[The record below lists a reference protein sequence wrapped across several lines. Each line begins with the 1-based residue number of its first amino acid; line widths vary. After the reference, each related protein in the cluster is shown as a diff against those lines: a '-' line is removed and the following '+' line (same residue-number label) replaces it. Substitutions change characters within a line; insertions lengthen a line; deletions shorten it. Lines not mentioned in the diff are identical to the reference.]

1 MDKQIRKL
9 GIALT
14 LLFGVLFAQMAYV
27 QVIAADR
34 IRNDPANAS
43 RQIIAEYRVERGPI
57 LSQNGLVLAES
68 VRARGRTDYL
78 YERTYPNGPLYA
90 AVTGFY
96 SRVYG
101 RTALESSMNEYLS
114 GEAPELAVSNFSDLV
129 LGKPRKGGAV
139 ITSIR
144 TYLQLAAERSLG
156 DLPGA
161 VVAVDP
167 GNGDVMAMVAN
178 PSYDPNQLSQGTADD
193 MKQAWTAYNADPENP
208 MLSRAKDELYLP
220 GSTFKIITTS
230 AAFQHGYKPDTT
242 VKNPRVLDLPLTS
255 GTLENFGGEVCN
267 GGSATVTVAEAFRES
282 CNVPFAEI
290 GLDLGAKKLS
300 DQARA
305 FGFCPTDPPEQTSC
319 IEPTLS
325 FEVPFQVGRFP
336 IPEYFVDNDPLLAFS
351 AIGLDNVVT
360 NPLHMAL
367 VGASIADGG
376 TMYEPRLVRE
386 IRDPQGQVIRTF
398 DAKKYGQPVSPN
410 TADQVRQ
417 LMVDVVESGTGYE
430 AQIPGVVVAGKTG
443 TATNGPGRN
452 PNAWFVAFAP
462 AGPNDVP
469 QIAVAVI
476 VLDGGDLG
484 SEATG
489 GRVAAPI
496 AREVIAAFLRRS
508 GG

>member
-1 MDKQIRKL
+1 VDRQIRRL

-14 LLFGVLFAQMAYV
+14 LLFGVLFVQMAYV

-34 IRNDPANAS
+34 IKNDPANAS
-43 RQIIAEYRVERGPI
+43 RQIIAEYKVERGAI
-57 LSQNGLVLAES
+57 LSQDKRVLAES
-68 VRARGRTDYL
+68 VKARGRTDYL

-90 AVTGFY
+90 AITGFY

-101 RTALESSMNEYLS
+101 RTALESSMNQYLS
-114 GEAPELAVSNFSDLV
+114 GDAPELAVSNFSDLV
-129 LGKPRKGGAV
+129 LGKPRKGGTV
-139 ITSIR
+139 VTSIR
-144 TYLQLAAERSLG
+144 TDLQETAERALG
-156 DLPGA
+156 SLPGA
-161 VVAVDP
+161 VVAVRP
-167 GNGDVMAMVAN
+167 GSGDVMALVAN
-178 PSYDPNQLSQGTADD
+178 PTYDPNLLSQGTAEE
-193 MKQAWTAYNADPENP
+193 MKKAWTAYNADPEKP

-230 AAFQHGYKPDTT
+230 AAFQHGYQPETT

-267 GGSATVTVAEAFRES
+267 GGSATVTVAEAFKES

-305 FGFCPTDPPEQTSC
+305 FGFCPTDPPEETAC
-319 IEPTLS
+319 IDPTLTT
-325 FEVPFQVGRFP
+325 EVPFQVGRFP
-336 IPEYFVDNDPLLAFS
+336 VPAYFVDNDPLLAFS
-351 AIGLDNVVT
+351 AIGLDNVIT

-367 VGASIADGG
+367 VGAAIANGG
-376 TMYEPRLVRE
+376 TMWEPRFVSE

-398 DAKKYGQPVSPN
+398 DPRKYSQPVSPN

-417 LMVDVVESGTGYE
+417 LMVDVVEGGTGYS
-430 AQIPGVVVAGKTG
+430 AQIPGVTVAGKTG
-443 TATNGPGRN
+443 TATNGPGRA
-452 PNAWFVAFAP
+452 PNAWFIAFAP

-469 QIAVAVI
+469 RIAVAVI

-484 SEATG
+484 NEATG

-496 AREVIAAFLRRS
+496 AAEVISAFLRGS

>member
-1 MDKQIRKL
+1 MDRQIRKL

-14 LLFGVLFAQMAYV
+14 LLFAVLFAQMAYV
-27 QVIAADR
+27 QLIAADR
-34 IRNDPANAS
+34 IKNDPANVT
-43 RQIIAEYRVERGPI
+43 RQIIAEYRVERGLI
-57 LSQNGLVLAES
+57 LSQDGRVLAES
-68 VRARGRTDYL
+68 VKAKDGTDYL
-78 YERTYPNGPLYA
+78 YERSYPEGALYS

-101 RTALESSMNEYLS
+101 RTSLEYSMNPYLS
-114 GEAPELAVSNFSDLV
+114 GDAPELAVSNFSDLV
-129 LGKPRKGGAV
+129 LGKPKKGGTV
-139 ITSIR
+139 KTTIR
-144 TYLQLAAERSLG
+144 TYLQEAAARALG

-167 GNGDVMAMVAN
+167 GNGDVMAIVAN
-178 PSYDPNQLSQGTADD
+178 PTYDPNLLSRGTSDD
-193 MKQAWTAYNADPENP
+193 MRKAWTRYNADPDKP
-208 MLSRAKDELYLP
+208 LLSRAKDELYLP

-230 AAFQHGYKPDTT
+230 AAFQHGYKPETT
-242 VKNPRVLDLPLTS
+242 VKNPRVLDLPLTN
-255 GTLENFGGEVCN
+255 GTLENFGGSLCN
-267 GGSATVTVAEAFRES
+267 GGSATVTVAEAFKES

-305 FGFCPTDPPEQTSC
+305 FGFCPTDPPGQTEC
-319 IEPTLS
+319 IDPTLS
-325 FEVPFQVGRFP
+325 FTVPFETGRFP

-367 VGASIADGG
+367 VGAAIANGG
-376 TMYEPRLVRE
+376 TMYEPRLVRD
-386 IRDPQGQVIRTF
+386 IRDPQGRIFREFESQS
-398 DAKKYGQPVSPN
+398 YGQPVSPN

-417 LMVDVVESGTGYE
+417 LMVNVVELGTGYE

-452 PNAWFVAFAP
+452 PNAWFIAFAP

-496 AREVIAAFLRRS
+496 AREVIAAFLRA
-508 GG
+508 

>member
-1 MDKQIRKL
+1 MDRQIRKL

-14 LLFGVLFAQMAYV
+14 LLFAVLFAQMAYV

-34 IRNDPANAS
+34 IKNDPANVT
-43 RQIIAEYRVERGPI
+43 RQIIAEYRVERGLI
-57 LSQNGLVLAES
+57 LSQDGRVLAES
-68 VRARGRTDYL
+68 VKAKDGTDYL
-78 YERTYPNGPLYA
+78 YERSYPEGALYS

-101 RTALESSMNEYLS
+101 RTSLEYSMNPYLS
-114 GEAPELAVSNFSDLV
+114 GDAPELAVSNFSDLV
-129 LGKPRKGGAV
+129 LGKPKKGGTV
-139 ITSIR
+139 KTTIR
-144 TYLQLAAERSLG
+144 TYLQEAAARALG

-167 GNGDVMAMVAN
+167 GNGDVMAIVAN
-178 PSYDPNQLSQGTADD
+178 PSYDPNLLSQGTSDD
-193 MKQAWTAYNADPENP
+193 MRKAWTRYNADPDKP
-208 MLSRAKDELYLP
+208 LLSRAKDELYLP

-230 AAFQHGYKPDTT
+230 AAFQHGYKPETT
-242 VKNPRVLDLPLTS
+242 VKNPRVLDLPLTN
-255 GTLENFGGEVCN
+255 GTLENFGGSLCN
-267 GGSATVTVAEAFRES
+267 GGSPTVTVAEAFKES

-305 FGFCPTDPPEQTSC
+305 FGFCPTDPPEQTEC
-319 IEPTLS
+319 IDPTLS
-325 FEVPFQVGRFP
+325 FAVPFQTGRFP

-367 VGASIADGG
+367 VGAAIANGG
-376 TMYEPRLVRE
+376 TMYEPRLVRD
-386 IRDPQGQVIRTF
+386 IRDPQGRIFREFESQS
-398 DAKKYGQPVSPN
+398 YGQPVSPN

-417 LMVDVVESGTGYE
+417 LMVNVVELGTGYE

-452 PNAWFVAFAP
+452 PNAWFIAFAP

-469 QIAVAVI
+469 RIAVAVI

>member
-1 MDKQIRKL
+1 
-9 GIALT
+9 
-14 LLFGVLFAQMAYV
+14 
-27 QVIAADR
+27 
-34 IRNDPANAS
+34 
-43 RQIIAEYRVERGPI
+43 
-57 LSQNGLVLAES
+57 
-68 VRARGRTDYL
+68 
-78 YERTYPNGPLYA
+78 
-90 AVTGFY
+90 
-96 SRVYG
+96 
-101 RTALESSMNEYLS
+101 
-114 GEAPELAVSNFSDLV
+114 
-129 LGKPRKGGAV
+129 
-139 ITSIR
+139 
-144 TYLQLAAERSLG
+144 
-156 DLPGA
+156 
-161 VVAVDP
+161 
-167 GNGDVMAMVAN
+167 
-178 PSYDPNQLSQGTADD
+178 
-193 MKQAWTAYNADPENP
+193 
-208 MLSRAKDELYLP
+208 
-220 GSTFKIITTS
+220 
-230 AAFQHGYKPDTT
+230 
-242 VKNPRVLDLPLTS
+242 
-255 GTLENFGGEVCN
+255 
-267 GGSATVTVAEAFRES
+267 
-282 CNVPFAEI
+282 
-290 GLDLGAKKLS
+290 
-300 DQARA
+300 
-305 FGFCPTDPPEQTSC
+305 
-319 IEPTLS
+319 
-325 FEVPFQVGRFP
+325 VGRFP

-496 AREVIAAFLRRS
+496 AREVIAAFLRQS